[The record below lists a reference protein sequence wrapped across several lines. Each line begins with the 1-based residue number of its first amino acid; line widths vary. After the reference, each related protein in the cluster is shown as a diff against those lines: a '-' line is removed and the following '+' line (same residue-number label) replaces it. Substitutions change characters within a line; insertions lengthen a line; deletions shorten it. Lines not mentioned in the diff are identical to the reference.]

1 MAVFNS
7 FKILLGELNQ
17 GSKETLISVCPVSMK
32 EMHFLK
38 FGLRM
43 RNQDFSVYD
52 FEQEEMKRKWKRLD
66 QTSTDLAFFVLK
78 IT

>member
-1 MAVFNS
+1 
-7 FKILLGELNQ
+7 
-17 GSKETLISVCPVSMK
+17 MK

-66 QTSTDLAFFVLK
+66 
-78 IT
+78 